1 MKWEY
6 KTLEIDAVE
15 IERRTPQNKL
25 NKLGQEGW
33 ELVAAFQVTTPRKET
48 AFATYTFK
56 RLCK

>member
-6 KTLEIDAVE
+6 KTLEIEAVE
-15 IERRTPQNKL
+15 IERRSPEIKL

-33 ELVAAFQVTTPRKET
+33 ELVAAFLVTTPRKET
-48 AFATYTFK
+48 AFATYTFN